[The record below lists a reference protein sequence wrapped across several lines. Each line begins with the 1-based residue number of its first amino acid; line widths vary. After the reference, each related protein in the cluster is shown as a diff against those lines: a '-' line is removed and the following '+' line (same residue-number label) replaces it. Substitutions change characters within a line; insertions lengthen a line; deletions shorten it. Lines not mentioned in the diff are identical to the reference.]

1 MRSKLDYIDSNTYI
15 LLEESEGIKRV
26 IRIRV
31 SKKNR
36 QHNGRKKK
44 DNRTNNDLQ
53 NTAHTIK
60 DRVTQTW

>member
-1 MRSKLDYIDSNTYI
+1 MRSKLDCIDSNTYI

-53 NTAHTIK
+53 NIAHTIK

>member
-1 MRSKLDYIDSNTYI
+1 MRSKLDCIDSNTYI

-60 DRVTQTW
+60 DRVRQTW

>member
-1 MRSKLDYIDSNTYI
+1 MLPVELWEPRYKSSSPPVDRKYQKGNQN
-15 LLEESEGIKRV
+15 
-26 IRIRV
+26 RV

>member
-53 NTAHTIK
+53 NIAHTIK

>member
-1 MRSKLDYIDSNTYI
+1 MRSQLDCIDSNTYI

-53 NTAHTIK
+53 NIAHTIK